1 MGSLHKLKKI
11 FSFIS
16 IYRMHLLIIL
26 IISFSGMFFEL
37 LQPKLLGDIIDHIG
51 NNMFG
56 DIGIIVVLMC
66 LAELV
71 SSLLT
76 YLSTFLMTKVGINVS
91 TELKTKF
98 YNNMIELP
106 SYKLDAMQSGNLLT
120 RYETDINNLSDFLSS
135 YLVSFIMNFFSFLI
149 ILYFSFSINIILTCI
164 VIIFLP
170 ISLYI
175 ERLFSGKLK
184 KNIRELRCMN
194 DEYLTLFTE
203 TIKGNSDIKLL
214 RAEKF
219 FINKMEKFQIF
230 YKDSV
235 TKLNLTRNLG
245 SFIKKSIFVFLE
257 LVMLFVG
264 IKYIKFGVLTIG
276 NFIAFSNYSA
286 RLNNSIS
293 QIIRVYGSFN
303 ETTVSIERIEE
314 VNNSFIHFDKN
325 NDKEDNKKV
334 DSSIFKEIIVFK
346 DVSFEYNKNN
356 PVFNNLNI
364 IFKPTLLNII
374 LGDSGLGK
382 STLFKLIVKLYEP
395 QSGSIYFGGTN
406 IKDISSSII
415 RRNVAYVPQSPYF
428 FNVSIK
434 ENMKYANADITI
446 DEIYHI
452 LKMVNLYE
460 FILTLP
466 CGIDTIMKEAGSNL
480 SEGQKQRLNIARAIA
495 QKPQIFLFDEPTSAL
510 DVENRSEILQI
521 IQNLSTRNTV
531 IMITHDREIIGE
543 FDKANIVEIDNLIQ
557 RPS

>member
-219 FINKMEKFQIF
+219 FIYKMEKFQI
-230 YKDSV
+230 Y
-235 TKLNLTRNLG
+235 
-245 SFIKKSIFVFLE
+245 SFFW
-257 LVMLFVG
+257 
-264 IKYIKFGVLTIG
+264 
-276 NFIAFSNYSA
+276 NW
-286 RLNNSIS
+286 
-293 QIIRVYGSFN
+293 
-303 ETTVSIERIEE
+303 
-314 VNNSFIHFDKN
+314 
-325 NDKEDNKKV
+325 
-334 DSSIFKEIIVFK
+334 
-346 DVSFEYNKNN
+346 
-356 PVFNNLNI
+356 
-364 IFKPTLLNII
+364 
-374 LGDSGLGK
+374 
-382 STLFKLIVKLYEP
+382 
-395 QSGSIYFGGTN
+395 
-406 IKDISSSII
+406 
-415 RRNVAYVPQSPYF
+415 
-428 FNVSIK
+428 
-434 ENMKYANADITI
+434 
-446 DEIYHI
+446 
-452 LKMVNLYE
+452 
-460 FILTLP
+460 
-466 CGIDTIMKEAGSNL
+466 
-480 SEGQKQRLNIARAIA
+480 
-495 QKPQIFLFDEPTSAL
+495 
-510 DVENRSEILQI
+510 
-521 IQNLSTRNTV
+521 
-531 IMITHDREIIGE
+531 
-543 FDKANIVEIDNLIQ
+543 
-557 RPS
+557 

>member
-1 MGSLHKLKKI
+1 MCPI
-11 FSFIS
+11 F
-16 IYRMHLLIIL
+16 M
-26 IISFSGMFFEL
+26 
-37 LQPKLLGDIIDHIG
+37 IG

-203 TIKGNSDIKLL
+203 TIKGNSDLKLL

-219 FINKMEKFQIF
+219 FIYKMEKFQIF

-303 ETTVSIERIEE
+303 E
-314 VNNSFIHFDKN
+314 
-325 NDKEDNKKV
+325 
-334 DSSIFKEIIVFK
+334 
-346 DVSFEYNKNN
+346 
-356 PVFNNLNI
+356 
-364 IFKPTLLNII
+364 
-374 LGDSGLGK
+374 
-382 STLFKLIVKLYEP
+382 
-395 QSGSIYFGGTN
+395 
-406 IKDISSSII
+406 
-415 RRNVAYVPQSPYF
+415 
-428 FNVSIK
+428 
-434 ENMKYANADITI
+434 
-446 DEIYHI
+446 
-452 LKMVNLYE
+452 
-460 FILTLP
+460 
-466 CGIDTIMKEAGSNL
+466 
-480 SEGQKQRLNIARAIA
+480 RAIA

>member
-26 IISFSGMFFEL
+26 SISFSGMFFEL

-219 FINKMEKFQIF
+219 FIYKMEKFQIF

>member
-219 FINKMEKFQIF
+219 FIYKMEKFQIF

-314 VNNSFIHFDKN
+314 VNNSFINFDKN

>member
-219 FINKMEKFQIF
+219 FIYKMEKFQIF

-314 VNNSFIHFDKN
+314 VNNSFIQFDKN

>member
-219 FINKMEKFQIF
+219 FIYKMEKFQIF

-325 NDKEDNKKV
+325 NDKEDKKKV

>member
-170 ISLYI
+170 ISLYV

-219 FINKMEKFQIF
+219 FIYKMEKFQIF

>member
-219 FINKMEKFQIF
+219 FIYKMEKFQIF

-510 DVENRSEILQI
+510 DVEKRSEILQI

>member
-219 FINKMEKFQIF
+219 FIYKLEKFQIF

-446 DEIYHI
+446 DEIYNI
-452 LKMVNLYE
+452 LNMVNLYE
-460 FILTLP
+460 FIVTLP
-466 CGIDTIMKEAGSNL
+466 WGIDTIMKEAGSNL

>member
-1 MGSLHKLKKI
+1 MESLHKLKKI

-16 IYRMHLLIIL
+16 IYKMHLLIIL

-37 LQPKLLGDIIDHIG
+37 LQPKLLGEIIDRIG

-76 YLSTFLMTKVGINVS
+76 YLSTFLMTKVGIDES

-98 YNNMIELP
+98 YNNMIDLP

-120 RYETDINNLSDFLSS
+120 RYETDINNLSEFLSS

-175 ERLFSGKLK
+175 ERLFSNNLK

-203 TIKGNSDIKLL
+203 TIKGNSDIKFL
-214 RAEKF
+214 RAENF
-219 FINKMEKFQIF
+219 FIYKMEKFQMS
-230 YKDSV
+230 YKNSV
-235 TKLNLTRNLG
+235 TKLNLIRNSG
-245 SFIKKSIFVFLE
+245 SFIKKSIFVILE

-264 IKYIKFGVLTIG
+264 IRYIRLGLLTIG

-303 ETTVSIERIEE
+303 ETTVSIDRIEE
-314 VNNSFIHFDKN
+314 INNSFIDSNKSK
-325 NDKEDNKKV
+325 DKENNKKV
-334 DSSIFKEIIVFK
+334 DDSLFREIIVFK
-346 DVSFEYNKNN
+346 DVLFEYNKNN
-356 PVFNNLNI
+356 PIFNNLNI
-364 IFKPTLLNII
+364 IFKPALLNIV

-395 QSGSIYFGGTN
+395 QLGSIYFGDTN
-406 IKDISSSII
+406 IKDIPSSVI
-415 RRNVAYVPQSPYF
+415 RRNVAYVPQNPYF

-434 ENMKYANADITI
+434 ENIKYANADITI

-452 LKMVNLYE
+452 LRMVNLYD
-460 FILTLP
+460 FFLALP
-466 CGIDTIMKEAGSNL
+466 SGIDTIMKEAGSNL

-531 IMITHDREIIGE
+531 IMITHDREIIEE
-543 FDKANIVEIDNLIQ
+543 FDEANIVEIDKLIQ